1 MSDAQDNWQRLA
13 MMVVELSDTMHDPHD
28 VKTDTRLVGD
38 LGLSSLMAVNLMVDL
53 ETAFE
58 IVVREED
65 FDHLVTV
72 GDLLGVIER
81 RQMEKVP

>member
-1 MSDAQDNWQRLA
+1 
-13 MMVVELSDTMHDPHD
+13 
-28 VKTDTRLVGD
+28 
-38 LGLSSLMAVNLMVDL
+38 MAVNLMIDL
-53 ETAFE
+53 ETAFD

-81 RQMEKVP
+81 RQMEKIP